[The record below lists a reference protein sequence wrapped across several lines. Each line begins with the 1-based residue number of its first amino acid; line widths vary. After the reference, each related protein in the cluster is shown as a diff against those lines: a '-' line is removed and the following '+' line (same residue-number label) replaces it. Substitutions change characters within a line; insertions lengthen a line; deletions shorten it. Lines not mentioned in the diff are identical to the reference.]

1 MDKKMFFLDLDGT
14 TLRDDKTIP
23 EENITAI
30 REAAD
35 RGHYVAIATGRSTVS
50 ALPIAKQ
57 LGMLR
62 KGCFLISYNGTKIL
76 TLENMEMLREL
87 FLPVEDAAYLFA
99 EAERYRVHVQAYGG
113 DEILARRESPELDFY
128 ANQSKMEYRIIPG
141 LYASQLNMG
150 CRMVPGLYA
159 AGELPSRMLSKDVSE
174 SEMMPESYESKEAV
188 SVATPKVLLASLKD
202 RALLEKFRED
212 HREWESGRCV
222 SFFSAPEYLEYCP
235 LHGTKA
241 DGIVFFENYLGIAH
255 ENTVAM
261 GDEEN
266 DLAMIRAAGV
276 GVAMPNA
283 AESIRRCADFVPE
296 HDNNTAG
303 VAEVIRQFLE
313 L

>member
-30 REAAD
+30 RGAVD

-76 TLENMEMLREL
+76 TLAHMELLREL

-99 EAERYRVHVQAYGG
+99 EAERYRIHVQAYGG
-113 DEILARRESPELDFY
+113 DEILARRESPELHFY
-128 ANQSKMEYRIIPG
+128 AGQSNMDYRIIPG
-141 LYASQLNMG
+141 LYAADEFSF
-150 CRMVPGLYA
+150 RM
-159 AGELPSRMLSKDVSE
+159 PSTVDFKPAVTPKSCE
-174 SEMMPESYESKEAV
+174 SINAV
-188 SVATPKVLLASLKD
+188 SVTTPKVLLASLKD
-202 RALLEKFRED
+202 RTLLEKFRED

-241 DGIVFFENYLGIAH
+241 DGIDFFENYLGIAH

-303 VAEVIRQFLE
+303 VAEVIRRFTL
-313 L
+313 